1 MIAVMKFDAWLL
13 TLKATLK
20 TFPWRETARTLAQRF
35 RDDRLG
41 NTASSLTFTTLI
53 SLVPLFTVVLAVFTV
68 FPMFGKLQQAL
79 QQWLADSLIPEPI
92 AKQVMGYLT
101 QFAAKSSRLGL
112 AGIGVLLVT
121 AISLI
126 LTIDRT
132 LNAIWRVRRARPL
145 AQRVLVYWGVL
156 TLGPLLLAGSL
167 ALTSFIVSA
176 STGWVASLSGGLGVL
191 LNIFQFALIV
201 CGMAALYRYVP
212 NTEVKWNHAFSG
224 GVFVALG
231 LELAKRV
238 LGWYLA
244 NVPAYSAVYGAF
256 ASAPILLL
264 WVYVLWL
271 IVLLGAVIAAYL
283 PSLLSGIARRADHP
297 GWRFELALELLRE
310 LQAQRAGRHLLEL
323 AQTLRV
329 DPLQLEAPLEVIEA
343 LGWVGCLQ
351 DGRYVLLVDPAATA
365 VEPLAQGLL
374 LAMNASTQKTW
385 ALSRWR
391 SASLQDLL

>member
-1 MIAVMKFDAWLL
+1 
-13 TLKATLK
+13 
-20 TFPWRETARTLAQRF
+20 
-35 RDDRLG
+35 
-41 NTASSLTFTTLI
+41 
-53 SLVPLFTVVLAVFTV
+53 
-68 FPMFGKLQQAL
+68 MFGKLQQAL

-112 AGIGVLLVT
+112 AGIVVLLVT

-132 LNAIWRVRRARPL
+132 LNSIWRVRRTRPL

-176 STGWVASLSGGLGVL
+176 STGWVGSMSGGLGVL

-238 LGWYLA
+238 LAWYLA

-310 LQAQRAGRHLLEL
+310 LRAQRAGRHLLEL
-323 AQTLRV
+323 AQSLRV
-329 DPLQLEAPLEVIEA
+329 DPLQLEAPLEEIEA

-351 DGRYVLLVDPAATA
+351 DGRYVLLVDPGATA
-365 VEPLAQGLL
+365 IAPLAQRLL
-374 LAMNASTQKTW
+374 LSFNGSTHKTW
-385 ALSRWR
+385 ELSQWR
-391 SASLQDLL
+391 SASLQDVL